1 MNNQKYYHRKKYKHG
16 IYLIILI
23 IFILHANVQLVKA
36 AVTLIYFNAKLDGNR
51 VQLVWETGTE
61 RNNAGFYIERSE
73 NNANV
78 YQKIFILDTEMS
90 SDDCESVGG
99 TQQDDG
105 CLADFIL
112 ARGNVS
118 LGYTYKNI
126 FDENILSGKT
136 YQYRLVAVDTNGHE
150 DRTNPINPWI
160 TPTPTITKSSTNN
173 STSTPSITK
182 TSTNNSTSIPS
193 ITPKKTKTKSNTI
206 SSTPLPPTA
215 TAHIVYPTA
224 TAQPTNPPA
233 SPIVE
238 ENTPTPSEAVLAIP
252 TLGLPSVT
260 MIFPDTATPLP
271 EVTTTPAAGTIPN
284 NASWFTPQRI
294 TVIGLIVAVWV
305 ILGGGFF
312 FVLKKIE

>member
-1 MNNQKYYHRKKYKHG
+1 MSTNNKNNHSIIFMISGLFLLIIVLFMIQIKHG
-16 IYLIILI
+16 
-23 IFILHANVQLVKA
+23 FA
-36 AVTLIYFNAKLDGNR
+36 AVTLIDFTVTYEENQVKLSWNTATEPDNTLFFIQRSDTANENFQQITVYNPDTGFNTRSIFPKGDSVSGGNY
-51 VQLVWETGTE
+51 LV
-61 RNNAGFYIERSE
+61 Y
-73 NNANV
+73 
-78 YQKIFILDTEMS
+78 D
-90 SDDCESVGG
+90 
-99 TQQDDG
+99 
-105 CLADFIL
+105 
-112 ARGNVS
+112 
-118 LGYTYKNI
+118 KNI
-126 FDENILSGKT
+126 TKGINYF
-136 YQYRLVAVDTNGHE
+136 YQLVAVDRNNLLQYLSPTNIE
-150 DRTNPINPWI
+150 NPPQ
-160 TPTPTITKSSTNN
+160 
-173 STSTPSITK
+173 TSTP
-182 TSTNNSTSIPS
+182 TSTATHVP

-206 SSTPLPPTA
+206 SSTPLPPTV

-233 SPIVE
+233 SPTVE

-260 MIFPDTATPLP
+260 MIFPDTATSIL

>member
-1 MNNQKYYHRKKYKHG
+1 MSTNNKNNHSIIFMISGLFLLIIVLFMIQIKHG
-16 IYLIILI
+16 
-23 IFILHANVQLVKA
+23 FA
-36 AVTLIYFNAKLDGNR
+36 AVTLIDFTVTYEENQVKLSWN
-51 VQLVWETGTE
+51 TATE
-61 RNNAGFYIERSE
+61 PDNSLF
-73 NNANV
+73 
-78 YQKIFILDTEMS
+78 FILR
-90 SDDCESVGG
+90 SDNKNVKPERITVYNPETNSDKSFIVPKGDSVSGG
-99 TQQDDG
+99 SYVVYDRK
-105 CLADFIL
+105 IL
-112 ARGNVS
+112 KGVNYS
-118 LGYTYKNI
+118 
-126 FDENILSGKT
+126 
-136 YQYRLVAVDTNGHE
+136 YQLVAVDRDQKTQ
-150 DRTNPINPWI
+150 TI
-160 TPTPTITKSSTNN
+160 TPSNIEYLQK
-173 STSTPSITK
+173 TSTPT
-182 TSTNNSTSIPS
+182 
-193 ITPKKTKTKSNTI
+193 TKTKRKPL

-260 MIFPDTATPLP
+260 MIFPDTATPFP